1 MKLSLGGIA
10 MKLVLTA
17 ALAAT
22 LLGTAA
28 DAASVLYSR
37 DFLLGTDYMAAALA
51 TGGYTVTS
59 TNGDLSSFA
68 LGDYDIIVYA
78 AQGNEAPADDVAAL
92 DAHIAG
98 GGRVIFTTWTVG
110 NPSLGADWN
119 GSSNF
124 TSLTVGPQF
133 SAGITNPLDVV
144 NPGWAT
150 FSIGLSVTSGT
161 EAGSFAF
168 GNSAI
173 VIGNG
178 GRTIWN
184 GFLTDT
190 VASERLYLNQL
201 GFLSGGGAIP
211 EPASWAMLIAG
222 FGLTG
227 AAMRRRR
234 LLATA

>member
-1 MKLSLGGIA
+1 MKH
-10 MKLVLTA
+10 VLTV

-22 LLGTAA
+22 MLGTAA
-28 DAASVLYSR
+28 NAASVLYR
-37 DFLLGTDYMAAALA
+37 NDFNLGTDYMAAALA
-51 TGGYTVTS
+51 TGGYTVTATS
-59 TNGDLSSFA
+59 GDLSGFN
-68 LGDYDIIVYA
+68 LGDYDIVVYA
-78 AQGNEAPADDVAAL
+78 AQNNEAPTGDVDAL

-119 GSSNF
+119 GSENF
-124 TSLTVGPQF
+124 SSLTVGPQF

-144 NPGWAT
+144 NTGWGT
-150 FSIGLSVTSGT
+150 YSIGLSLTTGV
-161 EAGSFAF
+161 EAGTFEF

-201 GFLSGGGAIP
+201 GFLSGPVP

-227 AAMRRRR
+227 AALRRRR
-234 LLATA
+234 RSLAVA

>member
-1 MKLSLGGIA
+1 

-28 DAASVLYSR
+28 DAATVLYR
-37 DFLLGTDYMAAALA
+37 NDDNIGTDYMAAALA
-51 TGGYTVTS
+51 TGGYTVTATS
-59 TNGDLSSFA
+59 GDLSGFN
-68 LGDYDIIVYA
+68 LGDYDIVVYA
-78 AQGNEAPADDVAAL
+78 AQNFEAPTDDIVAL

-98 GGRVIFTTWTVG
+98 GGRLIFATFSVG

-133 SAGITNPLDVV
+133 STGITNPLAVV
-144 NPGWAT
+144 NTGWDT
-150 FSIGLSVTSGT
+150 FSIGLSLNGGT

-190 VASERLYLNQL
+190 VASEQLYLNQL
-201 GFLSGGGAIP
+201 GFLSGGGVVP

-227 AAMRRRR
+227 AALRRRR
-234 LLATA
+234 RNLAVA